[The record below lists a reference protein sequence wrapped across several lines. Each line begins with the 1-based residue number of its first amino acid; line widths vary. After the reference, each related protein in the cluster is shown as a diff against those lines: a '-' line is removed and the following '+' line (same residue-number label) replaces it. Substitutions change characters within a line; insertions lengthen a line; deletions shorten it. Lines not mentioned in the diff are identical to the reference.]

1 MKIAIVGG
9 GTVGVMSV
17 CHYLRYTNAD
27 VTCIYNP
34 HKKILGV
41 GESSNV
47 QLPNLLW
54 HAIKFNPALNK
65 EKLDCTLKYSVFYK
79 NWREKDFHSPI
90 LPNSYA
96 LHFNNLKLQSFVF
109 DECKKIYQG
118 RFKIIEEDVNV
129 ILNNENEVKVNNHIF
144 DYLID
149 CRGWPESYD
158 DYYIS
163 KSLPLN
169 KALVHSINKPGDWNF
184 TYHYAHKNGWMFGI
198 PLTDRQ
204 GWGYLFND
212 EITSDGDAIEDLQ
225 KILNKKINEN
235 ELNEFKF
242 KPYRAKKLLHNRVLK
257 NGNRAIFY
265 EPIEALSGVIYDDI
279 NRLFTD
285 YLSNVKSEQQV
296 NHEFNVMSQ
305 GYENFIA
312 YMYHGGSMFNTKF
325 WNETKYITNKHLQ
338 DNDTWRYTKKY
349 VKLDKQSFKYNY
361 NIFPFIPYVWN
372 LLDKNLKY
380 DIF

>member
-1 MKIAIVGG
+1 M
-9 GTVGVMSV
+9 
-17 CHYLRYTNAD
+17 
-27 VTCIYNP
+27 
-34 HKKILGV
+34 
-41 GESSNV
+41 
-47 QLPNLLW
+47 
-54 HAIKFNPALNK
+54 
-65 EKLDCTLKYSVFYK
+65 
-79 NWREKDFHSPI
+79 
-90 LPNSYA
+90 
-96 LHFNNLKLQSFVF
+96 
-109 DECKKIYQG
+109 
-118 RFKIIEEDVNV
+118 
-129 ILNNENEVKVNNHIF
+129 
-144 DYLID
+144 
-149 CRGWPESYD
+149 
-158 DYYIS
+158 
-163 KSLPLN
+163 
-169 KALVHSINKPGDWNF
+169 HSINKPGDWNF

-242 KPYRAKKLLHNRVLK
+242 KPYRAKKLLHNRVIK